1 MAFDNITVQGAID
14 LNKEGFEMTINDG
27 EVKAIEKSNYC
38 SDDCSDGCA
47 QSEFDQDKRN
57 SLRN

>member
-1 MAFDNITVQGAID
+1 MAFDDITVQGAID
-14 LNKEGFEMTINDG
+14 LNKEGFEMIINDG
-27 EVKAIEKSNYC
+27 EVKAIEKSNDC

-47 QSEFDQDKRN
+47 QSESDQDKRN